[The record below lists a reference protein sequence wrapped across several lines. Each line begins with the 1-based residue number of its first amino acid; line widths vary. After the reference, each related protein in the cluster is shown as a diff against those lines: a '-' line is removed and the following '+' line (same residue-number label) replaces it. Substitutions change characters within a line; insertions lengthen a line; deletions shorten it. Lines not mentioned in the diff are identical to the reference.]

1 MTARAAVASLEKEP
15 IRRRR
20 TRAFQQIVDEI
31 RGDVFRRRVSPGDRL
46 PNEAALAERF
56 GVSRLAV
63 REALRV
69 LELQGLVRVQHGFHG
84 GAFVDEAGTAPV
96 SRALETMLRLE
107 HLDRAEI
114 YTARRHLE
122 PSVAALAAR
131 GLDEAVAIALEVNLA
146 ETERRLRSGRP
157 AFATNLEFHALVARA
172 CDNRILTLMTDAVL
186 ELLRSVESRRPSDEA
201 VNREAGRAHAA
212 IFSALRGADGAR
224 ASAAMEVHLEWLE
237 RHFAGARATGGPSEA
252 SERRRVAGMKR

>member
-1 MTARAAVASLEKEP
+1 MTAPAAVARLEKEP

-20 TRAFQQIVDEI
+20 PRAFQQIVDEI
-31 RGDVFRRRVSPGDRL
+31 RGDVFSRRVSPGDRL

-69 LELQGLVRVQHGFHG
+69 LELQGLVRVQHGFQG

-96 SRALETMLRLE
+96 SQALETMLRLE

-131 GLDEAVAIALEVNLA
+131 GLDQVLTLALEANLA
-146 ETERRLRSGRP
+146 EGNRRLGAGKP
-157 AFATNLEFHALVARA
+157 AFATNLEFHTLVAGA
-172 CDNRILTLMTDAVL
+172 CGNRILALMTHAVL
-186 ELLRSVESRRPSDEA
+186 ELLRAAESRKPSDEK
-201 VNREAGRAHAA
+201 VNREACKAHAA
-212 IFSALRGADGAR
+212 IFRALREGDADR

-237 RHFAGARATGGPSEA
+237 RYYS
-252 SERRRVAGMKR
+252 